1 MVFVTILSREKRTA
15 PSAFPMPEQW
25 IPAEKGAQT
34 IHMATGKNSTY
45 GTLAEEAYSAI
56 REGILTGAL
65 PFGELITRRR
75 LAKDLDMSLPPVS
88 EALQRLEHE
97 GLVESRPRVGT
108 RVKVPTEID
117 VRAQCQLREALE
129 VQAAR
134 LFAKEATAAQKREV
148 GEMAKRLDTM
158 LSAKTPNRGTFL
170 KLHEKFHSYIPRCSG
185 LPALV
190 DAIEQSQGF
199 LWLWLSV
206 ELAWSKSVKEYTG
219 TKKPLRNWHQ
229 RLARALNSGD
239 PDRAGAEMRTH
250 IETGTSVII
259 THLRPY
265 LESVAA
271 VKN

>member
-1 MVFVTILSREKRTA
+1 
-15 PSAFPMPEQW
+15 MPVW
-25 IPAEKGAQT
+25 AIPAEKGAQT

-117 VRAQCQLREALE
+117 VRGQCQLREALE

-148 GEMAKRLDTM
+148 REMAKQLDTM
-158 LSAKTPNRGTFL
+158 LSSKSPDRDTFL
-170 KLHEKFHSYIPRCSG
+170 ELHEKFHSYIPKCSG

-190 DAIEQSQGF
+190 DAIEQTQGF

-219 TKKPLRNWHQ
+219 IKKPLRNWHQ

-239 PDRAGAEMRTH
+239 PERAGAEMRTH
-250 IETGTSVII
+250 IATGTSVII
-259 THLRPY
+259 THLLPY
-265 LESVAA
+265 LESGGA
-271 VKN
+271 VRD

>member
-1 MVFVTILSREKRTA
+1 
-15 PSAFPMPEQW
+15 
-25 IPAEKGAQT
+25 
-34 IHMATGKNSTY
+34 MATGRNSTY

-75 LAKDLDMSLPPVS
+75 LAKELDMSLPPVS

-108 RVKVPTEID
+108 RVKVPTEMD
-117 VRAQCQLREALE
+117 VRGQCQVREALE

-134 LFAKEATAAQKREV
+134 LFAGIATPAQKRELR
-148 GEMAKRLDTM
+148 EMAKQLDTM
-158 LSAKTPNRGTFL
+158 LGARSPAREKFL
-170 KLHEKFHSYIPRCSG
+170 ELHEKFHSYVPECVG
-185 LPALV
+185 LPALI
-190 DAIEQSQGF
+190 DAIAHTQGF

-206 ELAWSKSVKEYTG
+206 ELAWSKSVKEYIG

-239 PDRAGAEMRTH
+239 PQRAGEEMRTH
-250 IETGTSVII
+250 IATGTSVILN
-259 THLRPY
+259 HLIPY
-265 LESVAA
+265 LKSGAA
-271 VKN
+271 VQD

>member
-1 MVFVTILSREKRTA
+1 
-15 PSAFPMPEQW
+15 
-25 IPAEKGAQT
+25 
-34 IHMATGKNSTY
+34 MATGRNSRY
-45 GTLAEEAYSAI
+45 GTLAEDAYIAI

-108 RVKVPTEID
+108 RVKAPTEVD
-117 VRAQCQLREALE
+117 VRGQCQLREALE

-134 LFAKEATAAQKREV
+134 LFAQGSTAAQKREV
-148 GEMAKRLDTM
+148 REMAQRLDAM
-158 LSAKTPNRGTFL
+158 LSAKSPDRRKFL
-170 KLHEKFHSYIPRCSG
+170 ELHEKFHSFIPKCSG

-190 DAIEQSQGF
+190 DAVEQSQGF

-206 ELAWSKSVKEYTG
+206 ELAWSRTVKEYTG

-239 PDRAGAEMRTH
+239 PERAGAEMRIH
-250 IETGTSVII
+250 IEKGTSVIV
-259 THLRPY
+259 THLLPY
-265 LESVAA
+265 LASGGA
-271 VKN
+271 VRD